1 MTARPSAD
9 TLARLARITGAAYAL
24 TEPAAMRPYLSEPRQ
39 RWHGRAAMVLR
50 PRSTAE
56 VAAIMRLADETM
68 TAIVPQSG
76 NTGLVGGQIA
86 SESGD
91 QVVLVLDR
99 MTAIRDIDT
108 LNDTMTVEAGV
119 TLAAVQQQALAVDRL
134 FPLSL
139 ASEGSCRIGGVLATN
154 AGGVAVLAYG
164 NARNLC
170 LGLEVVLADGRVWS
184 GLNRLRKDNTGYDL
198 KQLFIGSEG
207 TLGIITAAVLR
218 LHPAIRDRAAAF
230 VAIASP
236 AAALDLFTLARDQAA
251 SRLTAFELIP
261 RIGLDFTIRHGGC
274 RDPLK
279 EPAPWYALVEL
290 TDQASSG
297 TLADTLA
304 AILEQAVERG
314 LVSDAA
320 IAASAAQINDFWRI
334 RESLSEVQGR
344 EGASI
349 KHDVSVPL
357 SNVPRFIADAIAAV
371 LAVEPLSRP
380 VPFGHLGD
388 GNIHF
393 NISQPVGGDRACFL
407 AKADAITARVY
418 AVVRQLDGSISAEHG
433 IGQMKRALMPSIKS
447 PVELAMMRA
456 VKQALDPKSILNP
469 GKLLP

>member
-1 MTARPSAD
+1 
-9 TLARLARITGAAYAL
+9 
-24 TEPAAMRPYLSEPRQ
+24 MRPYLTEPRR

-50 PRSTAE
+50 PRSTPE
-56 VAAIMRLADETM
+56 VAAILAIAHETG

-86 SESGD
+86 SESGHE
-91 QVVLVLDR
+91 VVLVLDR

-119 TLAAVQQQALAVDRL
+119 TLKAVQEQAAAVDRL

-154 AGGVAVLAYG
+154 AGGVAVLSYG
-164 NARNLC
+164 NARHLC
-170 LGLEVVLADGRVWS
+170 LGLEVVLADGRLWS

-218 LHPAIRDRAAAF
+218 LFPAIRDRAT
-230 VAIASP
+230 AIAAVPSP
-236 AAALDLFTLARDQAA
+236 AAALELFALARDRAA
-251 SRLTAFELIP
+251 SRLTAFELVP
-261 RIGLDFTIRHGGC
+261 RIGLDFAVRHAQC
-274 RDPLK
+274 RDPLGA
-279 EPAPWYALVEL
+279 PSPWYALIEL
-290 TDQASSG
+290 ADSASSG
-297 TLADTLA
+297 TLQDSLS
-304 AILEQAVERG
+304 AILEQAVERA

-320 IAASAAQINDFWRI
+320 IATSAAQANDFWRI

-357 SNVPRFIADAIAAV
+357 STVPRFIADATAAV

-388 GNIHF
+388 GNVHF
-393 NISQPVGGDRACFL
+393 NISEPADGDRDRFL
-407 AKADAITARVY
+407 ARADEITARVY
-418 AVVRQLDGSISAEHG
+418 EVVLALNGSISAEHG
-433 IGQMKRALMPSIKS
+433 IGQMKRALMASIKS
-447 PVELAMMRA
+447 PVELALMRA
-456 VKQALDPKSILNP
+456 VKHALDPKGLLNP

>member
-9 TLARLARITGAAYAL
+9 TLARLARITGPAYAL
-24 TEPAAMRPYLSEPRQ
+24 TEPEAMRPYLSEPRQ

-56 VAAIMRLADETM
+56 VAAILAIAHETG

-86 SESGD
+86 SESGHE
-91 QVVLVLDR
+91 VVLVLDR

-119 TLAAVQQQALAVDRL
+119 TLKAVQEQAVAVDRL

-154 AGGVAVLAYG
+154 AGGVAVLSFG

-170 LGLEVVLADGRVWS
+170 LGLEVVLADGRLWN

-218 LHPAIRDRAAAF
+218 LFPAIRDRAT
-230 VAIASP
+230 AIAAVPSP
-236 AAALDLFTLARDQAA
+236 AAALELFALARDRAA
-251 SRLTAFELIP
+251 SRLTAFELVP
-261 RIGLDFTIRHGGC
+261 RIGLDFAIRHAQC
-274 RDPLK
+274 RDPLGT
-279 EPAPWYALVEL
+279 PSPWYALVEL
-290 TDQASSG
+290 ADSASSG
-297 TLADTLA
+297 TLQDSLS

-320 IAASAAQINDFWRI
+320 IAASTAQANDFWRI

-357 SNVPRFIADAIAAV
+357 STVPRFIADATAAV

-388 GNIHF
+388 GNVHF
-393 NISQPVGGDRACFL
+393 NISEPAGGDRDRFL
-407 AKADAITARVY
+407 ARADEITARVY
-418 AVVRQLDGSISAEHG
+418 EVVLALDGSISAEHG
-433 IGQMKRALMPSIKS
+433 IGQMKRALMASIKS
-447 PVELAMMRA
+447 PVELALMRA
-456 VKQALDPKSILNP
+456 VKHALDPKGLLNP

>member
-1 MTARPSAD
+1 MTAAPSAD
-9 TLARLARITGAAYAL
+9 TLRRLARITGAAYAL
-24 TEPAAMRPYLSEPRQ
+24 TEPEAMQPYLSEPRQ

-50 PRSTAE
+50 PRTTAE
-56 VAAIMRLADETM
+56 VAAILAIADATG

-86 SESGD
+86 SASGHE
-91 QVVLVLDR
+91 VVLVLDR

-108 LNDTMTVEAGV
+108 LNDTLTVEAGV

-139 ASEGSCRIGGVLATN
+139 ASEGSCRVGGVLATN
-154 AGGVAVLAYG
+154 AGGVAVLTYG

-207 TLGIITAAVLR
+207 TLGVITAAVLR
-218 LHPAIRDRAAAF
+218 LFPAIRDRATAF
-230 VAIASP
+230 
-236 AAALDLFTLARDQAA
+236 AALATPDAALALFTLARDRAA

-261 RIGLDFTIRHGGC
+261 RIGLDFTIRHAGC
-274 RDPLK
+274 RDPLAA
-279 EPAPWYALVEL
+279 PAPWYVLIEL

-297 TLADTLA
+297 TLEDSLA

-314 LVSDAA
+314 LVGDAA

-334 RESLSEVQGR
+334 RESLSEVQKH

-357 SNVPRFIADAIAAV
+357 SNIARFIDDATAAV
-371 LAVEPLSRP
+371 LAIAPLSRP

-393 NISQPVGGDRACFL
+393 NVSQPAGADRARFL
-407 AKADAITARVY
+407 GQADQITARIY
-418 AVVRQLDGSISAEHG
+418 EVVQALDGSISAEHG
-433 IGQMKRALMPSIKS
+433 IGQMKRALMPRIKS

-456 VKQALDPKSILNP
+456 VKQALDPKGLLNP

>member
-1 MTARPSAD
+1 MTAAPSAD
-9 TLARLARITGAAYAL
+9 TLRRLARITGAAYAL
-24 TEPAAMRPYLSEPRQ
+24 TEPEAMQPYLSEPRQ

-56 VAAIMRLADETM
+56 VAAILAIADATG

-86 SESGD
+86 SASGHE
-91 QVVLVLDR
+91 VVLVLDR
-99 MTAIRDIDT
+99 MAAIRDIDT

-139 ASEGSCRIGGVLATN
+139 ASEGSCRVGGVLATN
-154 AGGVAVLAYG
+154 AGGVAVLTYG

-218 LHPAIRDRAAAF
+218 LFPAIRDRATAF
-230 VAIASP
+230 
-236 AAALDLFTLARDQAA
+236 AALATPDAALALFTLARDRAA

-261 RIGLDFTIRHGGC
+261 RIGLDFTIRHAGC
-274 RDPLK
+274 RDPLAA
-279 EPAPWYALVEL
+279 PAPWYVLIEL

-297 TLADTLA
+297 TLEDSLA

-314 LVSDAA
+314 LVGDAA

-334 RESLSEVQGR
+334 RESLSEVQKH

-357 SNVPRFIADAIAAV
+357 SNIARFIDDATAAV
-371 LAVEPLSRP
+371 LAIAPLSRP

-393 NISQPVGGDRACFL
+393 NVSQPAGADRSRFL
-407 AKADAITARVY
+407 GHADQITACIY
-418 AVVRQLDGSISAEHG
+418 EVVQALDGSISAEHG
-433 IGQMKRALMPSIKS
+433 IGQMKRALMPRIKS

-456 VKQALDPKSILNP
+456 VKQALDPKGLLNP

>member
-1 MTARPSAD
+1 MMAAPSAD
-9 TLARLARITGAAYAL
+9 TLRRLAAITGPAYAL
-24 TEPAAMRPYLSEPRQ
+24 TDRQAMQPFLSEPRQ

-56 VAAIMRLADETM
+56 VAAILAVADETA

-91 QVVLVLDR
+91 EVVLVLDR
-99 MTAIRDIDT
+99 MAAVRDIDT
-108 LNDTMTVEAGV
+108 LNDTMTVEAGM
-119 TLAAVQQQALAVDRL
+119 TLRAVQEQAAAVDRL

-139 ASEGSCRIGGVLATN
+139 ASEGSCRVGGVLSTN
-154 AGGVAVLAYG
+154 AGGLAVLAYG
-164 NARNLC
+164 SARNLC
-170 LGLEVVLADGRVWS
+170 LGLEVVLADGRIWS

-218 LHPAIRDRAAAF
+218 LFPAIRDRATAF
-230 VAIASP
+230 IAVPSP
-236 AAALDLFTLARDQAA
+236 AAALGLLGLARDRAGG
-251 SRLTAFELIP
+251 SLTAFELMP
-261 RIGLDFTIRHGGC
+261 RIGLDFTISHAGC
-274 RDPLK
+274 RDPLG
-279 EPAPWYALVEL
+279 EAAPWYVLLEL
-290 TDQASSG
+290 TDSASSG
-297 TLADTLA
+297 LLQESLA

-314 LVSDAA
+314 FVSDAA
-320 IAASAAQINDFWRI
+320 IAASAAQANDFWRI

-344 EGASI
+344 EGASL

-357 SNVPRFIADAIAAV
+357 SSVPRFIAEASAAV
-371 LAVEPLSRP
+371 LAIAPSSRP

-393 NISQPVGGDRACFL
+393 NVSQPVGADRELFL
-407 AKADAITARVY
+407 AQGAAITERVHE
-418 AVVRQLDGSISAEHG
+418 VVLALDGSISAEHG
-433 IGQMKRALMPSIKS
+433 IGQMKRDLMPRIKS

-456 VKQALDPKSILNP
+456 LKHALDPKGLLNP

>member
-9 TLARLARITGAAYAL
+9 TLRRLARITGPAYAL
-24 TEPAAMRPYLSEPRQ
+24 TEPEAMHPYLTEPRR

-50 PRSTAE
+50 PRSTPE
-56 VAAIMRLADETM
+56 VAAILAIAYETG

-86 SESGD
+86 SESGHE
-91 QVVLVLDR
+91 VVLVLDR

-119 TLAAVQQQALAVDRL
+119 TLKAVQEQAAAVDRL

-154 AGGVAVLAYG
+154 AGGVAVLSYG
-164 NARNLC
+164 NARNLG
-170 LGLEVVLADGRVWS
+170 LGLEVVLADGRLWS

-218 LHPAIRDRAAAF
+218 LFPAIRDRATAI
-230 VAIASP
+230 VAVPSP
-236 AAALDLFTLARDQAA
+236 AAALDLFALARDRAA
-251 SRLTAFELIP
+251 SRLTAFELVP
-261 RIGLDFTIRHGGC
+261 RIGLDFAIRHAQC
-274 RDPLK
+274 RDPLGA
-279 EPAPWYALVEL
+279 PSPWYALVEL
-290 TDQASSG
+290 ADSVSSG
-297 TLADTLA
+297 TLQDSLS
-304 AILEQAVERG
+304 AILEQAVERR

-320 IAASAAQINDFWRI
+320 IATSAAQANDLWRI

-357 SNVPRFIADAIAAV
+357 STVPRFIADATAAV

-388 GNIHF
+388 GNVHF
-393 NISQPVGGDRACFL
+393 NISEPPGGDRDRFL
-407 AKADAITARVY
+407 ARADEITARVY
-418 AVVRQLDGSISAEHG
+418 EVVLALDGSISAEHG
-433 IGQMKRALMPSIKS
+433 IGQMKRPLMASIKS
-447 PVELAMMRA
+447 PVELALMRA
-456 VKQALDPKSILNP
+456 VKHALDPKGLLNP

>member
-1 MTARPSAD
+1 MTAAPSAD
-9 TLARLARITGAAYAL
+9 TLRRLARITGAAYAL
-24 TEPAAMRPYLSEPRQ
+24 TEPEAMQPYLSEPRQ

-50 PRSTAE
+50 PRTTAE
-56 VAAIMRLADETM
+56 VAAILATADADCI
-68 TAIVPQSG
+68 AIVPQSG

-86 SESGD
+86 SDSGHE
-91 QVVLVLDR
+91 VVLVLDR

-139 ASEGSCRIGGVLATN
+139 ASEGSCRVGGVLATN
-154 AGGVAVLAYG
+154 AGGVAVLSYG

-218 LHPAIRDRAAAF
+218 LFPAIRDRATAFAAL
-230 VAIASP
+230 ASP
-236 AAALDLFTLARDQAA
+236 EDALAVFKLARDRAA

-261 RIGLDFTIRHGGC
+261 RVGLDFTIRHGGC
-274 RDPLK
+274 RDPLAQ
-279 EPAPWYALVEL
+279 PAPWYALIEL
-290 TDQASSG
+290 TGQTSSA
-297 TLADTLA
+297 TLQDTLA

-314 LVSDAA
+314 LLRDAA

-334 RESLSEVQGR
+334 RESLSEVQKL

-357 SNVPRFIADAIAAV
+357 SNVARFIDDATAAV
-371 LAVEPLSRP
+371 LALAPLSRP

-393 NISQPVGGDRACFL
+393 NISQPAGGDRDRFL
-407 AKADAITARVY
+407 AEADAITARIY
-418 AVVRQLDGSISAEHG
+418 EVVQQLDGSISAEHG
-433 IGQMKRALMPSIKS
+433 IGQMKRALMPAIKS

-456 VKQALDPKSILNP
+456 VKSALDPKGLLNP

>member
-1 MTARPSAD
+1 MAGLSAGASRDDPVPRSTALLRRPLLFPSGSGLFPAMTVAPSAD
-9 TLARLARITGAAYAL
+9 TLRRLAAITGPAYAL
-24 TEPAAMRPYLSEPRQ
+24 TEPSAMQPYLSEPRQ

-50 PRSTAE
+50 PRMTAE
-56 VAAIMRLADETM
+56 VAAILKLASETG

-76 NTGLVGGQIA
+76 NTGLVGGQTP
-86 SESGD
+86 SDTGHEG
-91 QVVLVLDR
+91 VLVLDR
-99 MTAIRDIDT
+99 MTAVRDIDT
-108 LNDTMTVEAGV
+108 RNDTMTVEAGV
-119 TLAAVQQQALAVDRL
+119 TLRGVQEQAAAVDRL

-170 LGLEVVLADGRVWS
+170 LGLEVVLADGRIWN

-218 LHPAIRDRAAAF
+218 LYPAIRDRATAF
-230 VAIASP
+230 VATASP
-236 AAALDLFTLARDQAA
+236 DAALDLFTLAREQAA

-261 RIGLDFTIRHGGC
+261 RIGLDFTIRQGGC

-297 TLADTLA
+297 TLQDTLA

-320 IAASAAQINDFWRI
+320 VAASATQINDF
-334 RESLSEVQGR
+334 
-344 EGASI
+344 
-349 KHDVSVPL
+349 
-357 SNVPRFIADAIAAV
+357 
-371 LAVEPLSRP
+371 
-380 VPFGHLGD
+380 
-388 GNIHF
+388 
-393 NISQPVGGDRACFL
+393 
-407 AKADAITARVY
+407 
-418 AVVRQLDGSISAEHG
+418 
-433 IGQMKRALMPSIKS
+433 
-447 PVELAMMRA
+447 
-456 VKQALDPKSILNP
+456 
-469 GKLLP
+469 